1 MTDSKRLE
9 MLQWRDGWIDMVLDT
24 DAATEVDDPFAIA
37 YLLLS
42 PERFRLQAIY
52 AAPFAMNERAQDPAV
67 GMEMSYEE
75 ILHIMQLCHKE
86 QMCPVYRGAKKWL
99 TEKTE
104 EEMSQIRSGRVW
116 SGSEAA
122 EDLIRRS
129 EKYTADNPL
138 YVLGIGAGTNLALA
152 LLKDPSIAERI
163 VMIWLAGDD
172 FQNSPNTYNV
182 YQDKKAA
189 QMILDSG
196 VPLLYVPCNYVTSHM
211 ITSIPELE
219 TCIGGKNP
227 LCDYLVKIVREYG
240 TDLFAWGKTIWDLG
254 AAGILYKK
262 EWSKWKMVPAPIIT
276 DQLAF
281 SYDPF
286 RHLIAC
292 VHSLDRD
299 AIFRDAFQKF
309 AKVE

>member
-1 MTDSKRLE
+1 MTDSQRLE
-9 MLQWRDGWIDMVLDT
+9 MLQWRDGLIDIILDT

-67 GMEMSYEE
+67 GMEMSYKE
-75 ILHIMQLCHKE
+75 ILHMMRLCHKE
-86 QMCPVYRGAKKWL
+86 HICPVYRGAEKWL
-99 TEKTE
+99 TEAVDKVHVE
-104 EEMSQIRSGRVW
+104 SQ
-116 SGSEAA
+116 AT
-122 EDLIRRS
+122 EDLLQRS
-129 EKYTADNPL
+129 RSYTASNPL
-138 YVLGIGAGTNLALA
+138 YVLGIGAGTNIALA
-152 LLKDPSIAERI
+152 LLQDPSIIDRI
-163 VMIWLAGDD
+163 VVIWLAGDD
-172 FQNSPNTYNV
+172 FHNSPNAYNV

-189 QMILDSG
+189 QVILDSG
-196 VPLLYVPCNYVTSHM
+196 VPFLYVPCNYVTSHM
-211 ITSIPELE
+211 ITSVPELE
-219 TCIGGKNP
+219 ACIGGKNQ

-262 EWSKWKMVPAPIIT
+262 KWSKWEIGPAPIIT
-276 DQLAF
+276 EQLTF
-281 SYDPF
+281 SYDPT

-292 VHSLDRD
+292 VRSLDRD
-299 AIFRDAFQKF
+299 AIFRDALQKF

>member
-1 MTDSKRLE
+1 MTDSQRLE
-9 MLQWRDGWIDMVLDT
+9 MLQWRDGAIDIILDT

-52 AAPFAMNERAQDPAV
+52 AAPFAMNERAKDPAV
-67 GMEMSYEE
+67 GMEMSYKE
-75 ILHIMQLCHKE
+75 ILHMMQLCHKE
-86 QMCPVYRGAKKWL
+86 QVCPVYRGAEKWL
-99 TEKTE
+99 TEAGDE
-104 EEMSQIRSGRVW
+104 AYVESQ
-116 SGSEAA
+116 AA
-122 EDLIRRS
+122 EDLVQKSRMH
-129 EKYTADNPL
+129 TASNPL
-138 YVLGIGAGTNLALA
+138 YVLGIGAGTNIALA
-152 LLKDPSIAERI
+152 LLKDPSIVERI
-163 VMIWLAGDD
+163 VVIWLAGDD
-172 FQNSPNTYNV
+172 FHNSPNVYNI

-189 QMILDSG
+189 QVILDSG

-211 ITSIPELE
+211 ITSAPELE
-219 TCIGGKNP
+219 VCIGGKNQ
-227 LCDYLVKIVREYG
+227 LCDYLVKIVQEYG

-262 EWSKWKMVPAPIIT
+262 EWSKWEIGPAPIIT
-276 DQLAF
+276 DQLTF
-281 SYDPF
+281 SYDPA

-292 VHSLDRD
+292 VRSLDRD

>member
-9 MLQWRDGWIDMVLDT
+9 MLQWRDGVIDLVLDT

-67 GMEMSYEE
+67 GMEMSYQE
-75 ILHIMQLCHKE
+75 ILHMMQLCRRE
-86 QMCPVYRGAKKWL
+86 QACPVLRGAKSWL
-99 TEKTE
+99 TESEDWT
-104 EEMSQIRSGRVW
+104 QIESP
-116 SGSEAA
+116 AA
-122 EDLIRRS
+122 EDLAARAQN
-129 EKYTADNPL
+129 YTPEHPL

-152 LLKDPSIAERI
+152 LLKDPSIIERI
-163 VMIWLAGDD
+163 VVIWLAGDD

-189 QMILDSG
+189 QTILNSG

-211 ITSIPELE
+211 ITSVPELE
-219 TCIGGKNP
+219 ACIGGKNE
-227 LCDYLVKIVREYG
+227 LCDYLVEIVREYG
-240 TDLFAWGKTIWDLG
+240 TELFAWGKTIWDLG

-262 EWSKWKMVPAPIIT
+262 EWSNREICEAPIIT
-276 DQLAF
+276 DQLTF
-281 SYDPF
+281 SRGRN
-286 RHLIAC
+286 RHLIGC
-292 VHSLDRD
+292 VRSLDRD
-299 AIFRDAFQKF
+299 SIFRDAFQKF
-309 AKVE
+309 GRVK